1 MCEQLILGKV
11 YIFITKED
19 GKEEWTKI
27 IKYYYNDQRYNIYMN
42 DNDYKNIKKYK
53 NKSEIDMI
61 KIANQEIDDLSILFC
76 QSTKKILI
84 GGNLNTYN
92 EVCKKNSWLP
102 PLAMLPKEKKSRK
115 R

>member
-1 MCEQLILGKV
+1 
-11 YIFITKED
+11 
-19 GKEEWTKI
+19 
-27 IKYYYNDQRYNIYMN
+27 MN

-53 NKSEIDMI
+53 DKSEIDMI
-61 KIANQEIDDLSILFC
+61 KIANQEIDDLSILFF

-84 GGNLNTYN
+84 GGTLNTYT

-102 PLAMLPKEKKSRK
+102 PLAMLPKEKKSRN